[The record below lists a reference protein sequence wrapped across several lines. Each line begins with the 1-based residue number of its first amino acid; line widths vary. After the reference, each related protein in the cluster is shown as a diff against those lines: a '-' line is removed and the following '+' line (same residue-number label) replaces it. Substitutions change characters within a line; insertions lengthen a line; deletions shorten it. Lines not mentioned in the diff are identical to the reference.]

1 MSELQ
6 APQLVFIKD
15 DVRYDVS
22 KLSPEGQSVFGVLI
36 NAQNKLRNAE
46 LEVTLARA
54 SIMTLNGSMGEHL
67 VDEAII
73 ETEEPDNAEE

>member
-1 MSELQ
+1 VSEQ
-6 APQLVFIKD
+6 PQLIFIKD
-15 DVRYDVS
+15 DVKYDVN
-22 KLSPEGQSVFGVLI
+22 KLSPEGQSVFGVLL
-36 NAQNKLRNAE
+36 NAQNKMRNAE

-54 SIMTLNGSMGEHL
+54 SIMTLNQSMGEHL